1 MKFNWKAAVLGV
13 APVLLSCTMGQV
25 GEPQIEGS
33 TSQTLAAKGCSEAFS
48 GLEAGTFVMLKAGTG
63 DMLICD
69 KERAAT
75 PFVPASTYKVPH
87 ALIALELGVAEGPD
101 EVIAWDGKKRAVA
114 AWNSNATLASA
125 LQNSVI
131 WYYQHIARRIGHDRM
146 AAQVAALDFG
156 NADIG
161 PDADLTHFWLDG
173 ALRISALEQIAFLD
187 RLRREDLPASSKSQR
202 IVREMMKV
210 RNLPD
215 GGVLYAKSGLVLPID
230 PETGD
235 ITNDKPVQG
244 RVAQI
249 ERVGWYVG
257 WVSRAEDSG
266 GDVVY
271 ALNIRIREKADANF
285 RAPIVTELLAA
296 NGIRMN

>member
-1 MKFNWKAAVLGV
+1 MKFNWKTVVLGFT
-13 APVLLSCTMGQV
+13 PVLLSCTATQA
-25 GEPQIEGS
+25 GEPQEGEPP
-33 TSQTLAAKGCSEAFS
+33 SQTLAAQGCGDAFS
-48 GLEAGTFVMLKAGTG
+48 GLEAGTFVMLRPGTG

-69 KERAAT
+69 NERAAT
-75 PFVPASTYKVPH
+75 PFVPASTFKVPH
-87 ALIALELGVAEGPD
+87 ALIALEIGVAEGPD

-125 LQNSVI
+125 LQNSVV
-131 WYYQHIARRIGHDRM
+131 WYYQHIARRIGHGRM
-146 AAQVAALDFG
+146 AANVATLGFG

-161 PDADLTHFWLDG
+161 ADADLTHFWLDG
-173 ALRISALEQIAFLD
+173 ALRISALEQVAFLD
-187 RLRREDLPASSKSQR
+187 RLRREDLSASSKSQR

-235 ITNDKPVQG
+235 ITNDKTVQE

-257 WVSRAEDSG
+257 WVSRAGNGG
-266 GDVVY
+266 GDAVF
-271 ALNIRIREKADANF
+271 ALNIRIRESADANL
-285 RAPIVTELLAA
+285 RAPIVTRLLAA